1 MAETKPDCLN
11 SDLAL
16 PGILLNARN
25 QRTKGMP
32 EGSRDKRVDDDDK
45 QKRYKER
52 QAKIQKMPL
61 PRMEQK
67 LVDTEYTEGR
77 CEL

>member
-32 EGSRDKRVDDDDK
+32 EGSRDNDDDK
-45 QKRYKER
+45 QKGYKDKTSKDTK
-52 QAKIQKMPL
+52 AKNGAKTCGH
-61 PRMEQK
+61 RK
-67 LVDTEYTEGR
+67 Y
-77 CEL
+77 

>member
-45 QKRYKER
+45 QKGYKER
-52 QAKIQKMPL
+52 QAKIQKRPL

-67 LVDTEYTEGR
+67 LITFGHRKY
-77 CEL
+77 

>member
-45 QKRYKER
+45 QKGYKDKTSKDTK
-52 QAKIQKMPL
+52 AKNGAKTCGH
-61 PRMEQK
+61 RK
-67 LVDTEYTEGR
+67 Y
-77 CEL
+77 